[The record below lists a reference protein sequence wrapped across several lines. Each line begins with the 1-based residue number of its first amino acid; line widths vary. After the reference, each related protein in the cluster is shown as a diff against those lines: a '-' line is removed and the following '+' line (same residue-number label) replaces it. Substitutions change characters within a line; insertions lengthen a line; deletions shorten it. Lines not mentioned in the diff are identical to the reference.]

1 MRKRKVGL
9 LTFSDGRKFAHEM
22 LREMNLDFQ
31 NRFRARLEATGE
43 YDVVAGEE
51 IVWRPEVAKSEGR
64 RLAAAGV
71 EATILNYAVWCF
83 PHLTMIATEFAPGP
97 YLMFSNI
104 NPRYPGMVG
113 MLAAAG
119 AMDQVGRAHGR
130 VQGDIADDA
139 VFAKVRRFL
148 RAAVAVR
155 RLKGETFGL
164 YGGRPMG
171 MYTAVADAD
180 QWKRDFGIDVEHVD
194 QFEIIRRAELVAND
208 RVEHAFDWLT
218 RLAGPNIHYDG
229 KKLTPELLKR
239 QIRSYYATQEIN
251 QEKAIDFF
259 GIKAQPELTDHFTT
273 EDIIDAFANDP
284 YDFEGPKDPVVCATE
299 ADMDGALTM
308 EIFKHLTGEPV
319 LFADVRHYDAE
330 DNFFDLCNSGAHA
343 TFFAGRSKLPEEN
356 LPRVHFW
363 PEIFY
368 FPAGGA
374 SVMHFARPGEVTLA
388 RLTRRNGRYWL
399 AVVPA
404 EFILFDE
411 KKNWAKAEATTKE
424 WPHAFARLEVSAD
437 EFLATYDSNHIH
449 GCYGDWVEELVA
461 VARIL
466 GMDYHLYGHRQPAF
480 PALDDHRI

>member
-1 MRKRKVGL
+1 
-9 LTFSDGRKFAHEM
+9 
-22 LREMNLDFQ
+22 
-31 NRFRARLEATGE
+31 
-43 YDVVAGEE
+43 
-51 IVWRPEVAKSEGR
+51 
-64 RLAAAGV
+64 
-71 EATILNYAVWCF
+71 
-83 PHLTMIATEFAPGP
+83 
-97 YLMFSNI
+97 
-104 NPRYPGMVG
+104 
-113 MLAAAG
+113 
-119 AMDQVGRAHGR
+119 
-130 VQGDIADDA
+130 
-139 VFAKVRRFL
+139 VRRFL

-330 DNFFDLCNSGAHA
+330 DNFFDFCNSGAHA

-404 EFILFDE
+404 EFVLFDE

-466 GMDYHLYGHRQPAF
+466 GMDYHLYGSRQPAF

>member
-1 MRKRKVGL
+1 MRKRKIGL
-9 LTFSDGRKFAHEM
+9 LTFSDGRQFAHEM

-31 NRFRARLEATGE
+31 NRFRARLEASGE
-43 YDVVAGEE
+43 FEVVAGEE

-119 AMDQVGRAHGR
+119 AMDQVGRAHSR
-130 VQGDIADDA
+130 VQGDISDEG
-139 VFAKVRRFL
+139 VFEKVRCLL
-148 RAAVAVR
+148 RASVAVR

-194 QFEIIRRAELVAND
+194 QYEIIRRSALVEGDKVN
-208 RVEHAFDWLT
+208 HAFDWLT

-239 QIRSYYATQEIN
+239 QIRTYYATKEIN
-251 QEKAIDFF
+251 EEKAIDFF
-259 GIKAQPELTDHFTT
+259 GVKAQPELTDHFTT

-284 YDFEGPKDPVVCATE
+284 YDFDGPKDPVVCATE

-330 DNFFDLCNSGAHA
+330 DDFFDLCNSGAHA
-343 TFFAGRSKLPEEN
+343 TFFAGRSKRPEDN

-374 SVMHFARPGEVTLA
+374 SVMHFAMPGKVTLA

-404 EFILFDE
+404 EFVLFDE

-424 WPHAFARLEVSAD
+424 WPHAFARLRVSAD

-449 GCYGDWVEELVA
+449 GCYGDWIEELVA
-461 VARIL
+461 VARLLKI
-466 GMDYHLYGHRQPAF
+466 DYHIYGDVRPRF
-480 PALDDHRI
+480 PMLGDHRI

>member
-22 LREMNLDFQ
+22 QREMNLDFH

-43 YDVVAGEE
+43 YEVVAGEE
-51 IVWRPEVAKSEGR
+51 IVWHPEVAKREGR
-64 RLAAAGV
+64 RLLAAGV

-83 PHLTMIATEFAPGP
+83 PHLTLIATEFAPGP

-119 AMDQVGRAHGR
+119 GMDQVARSHTR
-130 VQGDIADDA
+130 VYGDIGDDA
-139 VFAKVRRFL
+139 VFAKVQRFL
-148 RAAVAVR
+148 RAAVAVS

-180 QWKRDFGIDVEHVD
+180 QWKRDFGIDVEHID
-194 QFEIIRRAELVAND
+194 QYEIIRRSELVEKD
-208 RVEHAFDWLT
+208 RVEHAFSWLEKM
-218 RLAGPNIHYDG
+218 LGANIHYDG
-229 KKLTPELLKR
+229 KKLTPELLRR
-239 QIRSYYATQEIN
+239 QIRSYYACLEIN
-251 QEKAIDFF
+251 REKSIDFF
-259 GIKAQPELTDHFTT
+259 GIKAQPELTDNFTT
-273 EDIIDAFANDP
+273 EDIIDAFSNDP
-284 YDFEGPKDPVVCATE
+284 YDFDGPKEPVVCATE

-308 EIFKHLTGEPV
+308 ELFKHVTGDPV
-319 LFADVRHYDAE
+319 LFADVRHYDQE
-330 DNFFDLCNSGAHA
+330 DDFFDLCNSGAHA
-343 TFFAGRSKLPEEN
+343 TFFAGRSKRAEDN

-374 SVMHFARPGEVTLA
+374 SVMHFAQPGAVTLA
-388 RLTRRNGRYWL
+388 RLTRHNGRYWM
-399 AVVPA
+399 AIVPS
-404 EFILFDE
+404 EFVLFDE
-411 KKNWAKAEATTKE
+411 AKNWAKAEATTKE
-424 WPHAFARLEVSAD
+424 WPHAFACLEVPAD

-449 GCYGDWVEELVA
+449 GCYGDWTEELVHIC
-461 VARIL
+461 RIL
-466 GMDYHLYGHRQPAF
+466 KIDYRVYGSDSTG
-480 PALDDHRI
+480 LSV

>member
-22 LREMNLDFQ
+22 LRGMNLDFQ

-43 YDVVAGEE
+43 YEVVAGQE
-51 IVWRPEVAKSEGR
+51 IVWHPDVAKSEGR
-64 RLAAAGV
+64 RLREAGV

-83 PHLTMIATEFAPGP
+83 PHLTLIATEFAPGP

-104 NPRYPGMVG
+104 NPAQPGMVG

-119 AMDQVGRAHGR
+119 GMDQVGRPHGR
-130 VQGDIADDA
+130 VQGDIGDSH
-139 VFAKVRRFL
+139 VFDKVQTFL
-148 RAAVAVR
+148 RSAAAVS
-155 RLKGETFGL
+155 RLKGESFGL

-180 QWKRDFGIDVEHVD
+180 QWKRDFGIDVEHID
-194 QFEIIRRAELVAND
+194 QYEIIRRSELVDQD
-208 RVEHAFDWLT
+208 RVEHAFHWLEG
-218 RLAGPNIHYDG
+218 LMGKNIHYDG

-239 QIRSYYATQEIN
+239 QIRTYYACLEIN
-251 QEKAIDFF
+251 RERSIDFF
-259 GIKAQPELTDHFTT
+259 GVKAQPEMTDNFTT

-284 YDFEGPKDPVVCATE
+284 YDFDGPKEPVVCATE

-308 EIFKHLTGEPV
+308 EIFKHVTGEPV

-343 TFFAGRSKLPEEN
+343 TYFAGRSRRPEDN
-356 LPRVHFW
+356 LPKVHFW

-374 SVMHFARPGEVTLA
+374 SVMHFAQPGEVTLA
-388 RLTRRNGRYWL
+388 RLTRRNGKYWM
-399 AVVPA
+399 AIMPA
-404 EFILFDE
+404 EFVLFDE
-411 KKNWAKAEATTKE
+411 ETNWKKAEATTKE
-424 WPHAFARLEVSAD
+424 WPHAFARLKVPAD
-437 EFLATYDSNHIH
+437 EFLATYDSNHTH
-449 GCYGDWVEELVA
+449 GCYGNWVEELVT
-461 VARIL
+461 VSKIL
-466 GMDYHLYGHRQPAF
+466 QIDYHVYA
-480 PALDDHRI
+480 

>member
-330 DNFFDLCNSGAHA
+330 DNFFDFCNSGAHA

-374 SVMHFARPGEVTLA
+374 SVMHFARPGQVTLA